1 MRIDYYRT
9 RNAHARAP
17 RKTKPWYNI
26 SCKNT
31 IQLNR
36 NGCAERKQW
45 IKKKKKFDINLNSRD
60 VWCGI
65 NSFAILCNEY
75 KVLKISCDTLSPFL
89 LVHLFK
95 RIQIFAFWNLRFRA
109 QFQSLSNSCLTLH
122 HKSDFRLIGVNYF
135 SRANTLI
142 WLQLSMFIYANWCF
156 VSRLIN
162 YYDKGQ

>member
-9 RNAHARAP
+9 RNVHARAP

-36 NGCAERKQW
+36 NGCTEWKQW
-45 IKKKKKFDINLNSRD
+45 TKKKFDINLNSRD

-65 NSFAILCNEY
+65 NSFVILCNEY
-75 KVLKISCDTLSPFL
+75 KVLKISCDTVSPFL

-95 RIQIFAFWNLRFRA
+95 RIQIFAFWTHLRFRA
-109 QFQSLSNSCLTLH
+109 QFQFVKFLSNVTSQIRFSTNRRKLLFASQH
-122 HKSDFRLIGVNYF
+122 SDMI
-135 SRANTLI
+135 TT
-142 WLQLSMFIYANWCF
+142 IYVYLRKLVLCIALN
-156 VSRLIN
+156 
-162 YYDKGQ
+162 